1 MLRLGPLLF
10 SGAMEQATGAD
21 VLTTEGLRRMYRTT
35 IEILESGMEGRTT
48 VTTDTTALTGRK
60 RWVALLFLALG
71 VAMIIL
77 DATVVNVAIPTIVE
91 DLGLTTTDAEWV
103 NAIYALFFA
112 SLLLLSGR
120 LSDIIGRRLMFV
132 GGVALFAVA
141 SVLVAM
147 SDQAYE
153 LIGARA
159 VQGVAAAMILPA
171 SLSVLNAVYR
181 GKDRAIAF
189 AVWGATIGGMA
200 ALGPLVGGWLTT
212 NASWHWA
219 FLINV
224 PIAIAVVI
232 GVLLL
237 VPETRDT
244 VDKRGIDPT
253 GTLLGTFGLGALVF
267 GLIEGQN
274 YGWISPKKPF
284 TIGGWT
290 WPLDNISAPGVAL
303 ILAFVLL
310 SLFVW
315 VEARRKAA
323 GKVVM
328 VDLDLFSIRSFGMGN
343 AVAALVS
350 LGEFGLLFI
359 LPLFLQSVIGYDA
372 LETGVILLALAAGSF
387 IASGAGAGI
396 ARKVGPV
403 PVVRLGMALEV
414 VGVLWIALVL
424 SPTVT
429 GWAMAPGL
437 FVYGLGVGFATAQL
451 TGVILS
457 EVPVAESGMASA
469 VQSTSRQVGAA
480 IGTALLGAVLITGLG
495 SITSD
500 LTERGVPEPAA
511 EQVTEVVQQSAGTAV
526 VGLPQQPN
534 GDVLFQGA
542 SEGFA
547 TAARNVGFVAAG
559 LIGLGL
565 LAAFFLPRD
574 AARTEAAGY
583 AE

>member
-1 MLRLGPLLF
+1 M
-10 SGAMEQATGAD
+10 
-21 VLTTEGLRRMYRTT
+21 
-35 IEILESGMEGRTT
+35 
-48 VTTDTTALTGRK
+48 TTDTNTTSALTGRK

-77 DATVVNVAIPTIVE
+77 DATVVNVALPTIIE
-91 DLGLTTTDAEWV
+91 DLDLTTTDAEWV
-103 NAIYALFFA
+103 NAIYALLFA

-120 LSDIIGRRLMFV
+120 LSDIVGRRLMFV
-132 GGVALFAVA
+132 SGVSLFAVA
-141 SVLVAM
+141 SVLVA
-147 SDQAYE
+147 SSGSSGQ
-153 LIGARA
+153 LIAARGL
-159 VQGVAAAMILPA
+159 QGVAAAMILPA

-212 NASWHWA
+212 YATWHWA

-244 VDKRGIDPT
+244 VDKRGIDLP
-253 GTLLGTFGLGALVF
+253 GALLGTLGLAALIF

-274 YGWISPKKPF
+274 YGWIKPKKQF
-284 TIGGWT
+284 SAAGFD

-303 ILAFVLL
+303 VLSAVL
-310 SLFVW
+310 VASFVW
-315 VEARRKAA
+315 VEARRKKA

-328 VDLDLFSIRSFGMGN
+328 VDLVLFRIRTFGMGN
-343 AVAALVS
+343 AVAAIVS

-387 IASGAGAGI
+387 LASGLGAGM
-396 ARKVGPV
+396 AKRMGPV
-403 PVVRLGMALEV
+403 PVLRLGMALEV
-414 VGVLWIALVL
+414 IGVLWIAVVL
-424 SPTVT
+424 STTVT
-429 GWAMAPGL
+429 GWMMAPGL
-437 FVYGLGVGFATAQL
+437 FVYGMGVGFATAQL

-495 SITSD
+495 TITSD

-511 EQVTEVVQQSAGTAV
+511 QQVTEVVQQSAGTAV
-526 VGLPQQPN
+526 VALPQQPN
-534 GDVLFQGA
+534 GQVLFEGA

-547 TAARNVGFVAAG
+547 SAAKQVGFVAAF
-559 LIGLGL
+559 LISLGL
-565 LAAFFLPRD
+565 LAAFFLPRN

-583 AE
+583 VE

>member
-1 MLRLGPLLF
+1 MT
-10 SGAMEQATGAD
+10 A
-21 VLTTEGLRRMYRTT
+21 
-35 IEILESGMEGRTT
+35 
-48 VTTDTTALTGRK
+48 DTTTPALTGRK

-77 DATVVNVAIPTIVE
+77 DATVVNVAIPTIVK
-91 DLGLTTTDAEWV
+91 DLNLSTTDAEWV
-103 NAIYALFFA
+103 NAIYALLFA
-112 SLLLLSGR
+112 SLLLVSGR

-132 GGVALFAVA
+132 AGVGLFGFA
-141 SVLVAM
+141 SVMVAI
-147 SDQAYE
+147 SDASYE

-159 VQGVAAAMILPA
+159 LQGVAAAMILPA

-212 NASWHWA
+212 YHSWHWA

-224 PIAIAVVI
+224 PIAIAVIV

-244 VDKRGIDPT
+244 VDKRGIDVSGT
-253 GTLLGTFGLGALVF
+253 VLGTLGLGALVF

-274 YGWISPKKPF
+274 YGWITPKKQF
-284 TIGGWT
+284 TAAGFT
-290 WPLDNISAPGVAL
+290 WPFDSISAPGVAL
-303 ILAFVLL
+303 LLAAILLA
-310 SLFVW
+310 LFVW
-315 VEARRKAA
+315 AEARRKAVGA
-323 GKVVM
+323 VVL
-328 VDLDLFSIRSFGMGN
+328 VDLSLFRIRTFGAGN
-343 AVAALVS
+343 LVALIVS

-387 IASGAGAGI
+387 IASGAGAGM
-396 ARKVGPV
+396 ARRIGPV
-403 PVVRLGMALEV
+403 LVLRIGMALEV
-414 VGVLWIALVL
+414 IGVLWIALVL
-424 SPTVT
+424 STSVT
-429 GWAMAPGL
+429 GWTMAPGL

-495 SITSD
+495 TITND
-500 LTERGVPEPAA
+500 LPNAA
-511 EQVTEVVQQSAGTAV
+511 FRS
-526 VGLPQQPN
+526 QQPSRSPRSCSRPPAPRSPACLRN
-534 GDVLFQGA
+534 PTGTCSSRAPPRD
-542 SEGFA
+542 SRPPPSRSA
-547 TAARNVGFVAAG
+547 TWRPSSSRSGCWPRSSFRG
-559 LIGLGL
+559 TL
-565 LAAFFLPRD
+565 LARRQRATRSRAQRPWRLSWR
-574 AARTEAAGY
+574 
-583 AE
+583 

>member
-1 MLRLGPLLF
+1 M
-10 SGAMEQATGAD
+10 
-21 VLTTEGLRRMYRTT
+21 
-35 IEILESGMEGRTT
+35 
-48 VTTDTTALTGRK
+48 TTDTKTPPALTGRR
-60 RWVALLFLALG
+60 RWVALLFLSLG

-77 DATVVNVAIPTIVE
+77 DATVVNVAIPTMVE
-91 DLGLTTTDAEWV
+91 DLHLTTTDAEWV
-103 NAIYALFFA
+103 NAIYSLVFA

-120 LSDIIGRRLMFV
+120 LSDIFGRRLMFV
-132 GGVALFAVA
+132 GGVSVFAVA
-141 SVLVAM
+141 SLLVAM
-147 SDQAYE
+147 SEASYE

-159 VQGVAAAMILPA
+159 LQGFGAAMILPA

-181 GKDRAIAF
+181 GKDRAVAF

-212 NASWHWA
+212 YASWHWA

-224 PIAIAVVI
+224 PIAIVVVI
-232 GVLLL
+232 GVMLL

-244 VDKRGIDPT
+244 VDQRGIDPLGT
-253 GTLLGTFGLGALVF
+253 ALGTLGFAALVF

-274 YGWISPKKPF
+274 YGWITPKRQF
-284 TIGGWT
+284 SIGGWQ
-290 WPLDNISAPGVAL
+290 WPFDNISAPGVAL
-303 ILAFVLL
+303 LLAVVLL
-310 SLFVW
+310 AGFVW

-328 VDLDLFSIRSFGMGN
+328 VDLDLFSIRTFGVGN
-343 AVAALVS
+343 AVAAIVS

-372 LETGVILLALAAGSF
+372 MQTGVILLALAAGSF
-387 IASGAGAGI
+387 IASGAGAGLAKRI
-396 ARKVGPV
+396 GPV
-403 PVVRLGMALEV
+403 PVLRLGMGLEV
-414 VGVLWIALVL
+414 IGVLWIALVL
-424 SPTVT
+424 STTVT
-429 GWAMAPGL
+429 GWVMAPGL

-495 SITSD
+495 NITSD
-500 LTERGVPEPAA
+500 LTDRGVTQQTAQ
-511 EQVTEVVQQSAGTAV
+511 QVTEVVQQSAGTAV

-534 GDVLFQGA
+534 GQLLFEGA

-547 TAARNVGFVAAG
+547 TAVKSVGLVAGFLIALGLVAAF
-559 LIGLGL
+559 L
-565 LAAFFLPRD
+565 LPRD

-583 AE
+583 VE

>member
-1 MLRLGPLLF
+1 M
-10 SGAMEQATGAD
+10 
-21 VLTTEGLRRMYRTT
+21 
-35 IEILESGMEGRTT
+35 
-48 VTTDTTALTGRK
+48 TTDAQTTALTGRK

-103 NAIYALFFA
+103 NAIYALLFA

-120 LSDIIGRRLMFV
+120 LSDIVGRRLMFV
-132 GGVALFAVA
+132 GGVTLFAVA
-141 SVLVAM
+141 SVLVA
-147 SDQAYE
+147 SSGSASQ

-159 VQGVAAAMILPA
+159 LQGVAAAMILPA

-212 NASWHWA
+212 YASWHWA

-232 GVLLL
+232 GVLML

-244 VDKRGIDPT
+244 TDRRGIDLP
-253 GTLLGTFGLGALVF
+253 GTLLGTLGLAALVF

-274 YGWISPKKPF
+274 YGWITPKKQF
-284 TIGGWT
+284 SAGGFT
-290 WPLDNISAPGVAL
+290 WPFDNISAPGVAL
-303 ILAFVLL
+303 VLAVVLLALFVL
-310 SLFVW
+310 
-315 VEARRKAA
+315 VEARRRRA

-328 VDLDLFSIRSFGMGN
+328 VDLALFRIRTFANGN

-359 LPLFLQSVIGYDA
+359 LPLFLQSVIGYSA
-372 LETGVILLALAAGSF
+372 LETGVILLALALGSF
-387 IASGAGAGI
+387 IASGAGAGM
-396 ARKVGPV
+396 ARRMGPV
-403 PVVRLGMALEV
+403 PVIRLGMGLEV
-414 VGVLWIALVL
+414 AGVLLITLVL
-424 SPTVT
+424 STSVT

-437 FVYGLGVGFATAQL
+437 FLYGLGVGFATAQL

-480 IGTALLGAVLITGLG
+480 IGTALLGAVLVTGLG
-495 SITSD
+495 SIQGD
-500 LTERGVPEPAA
+500 LTDLGVPEPAA
-511 EQVTEVVQQSAGTAV
+511 AQVTEVVQQSAGTAV
-526 VGLPQQPN
+526 AALPQQPN
-534 GDVLFQGA
+534 GDVLFKGA

-547 TAARNVGFVAAG
+547 SAARQVGFVAAA

-565 LAAFFLPRD
+565 IAAFFLPRN

-583 AE
+583 VE

>member
-1 MLRLGPLLF
+1 MT
-10 SGAMEQATGAD
+10 SE
-21 VLTTEGLRRMYRTT
+21 TTT
-35 IEILESGMEGRTT
+35 S
-48 VTTDTTALTGRK
+48 ALTGRK

-77 DATVVNVAIPTIVE
+77 DATVVNVAIPTMVE
-91 DLGLTTTDAEWV
+91 DLGLSTTDAEWV
-103 NAIYALFFA
+103 NAIYALLFA

-141 SVLVAM
+141 SVMVAM

-159 VQGVAAAMILPA
+159 FQGVAAAMILPA

-212 NASWHWA
+212 YASWHWA

-237 VPETRDT
+237 VPETKDT
-244 VDKRGIDPT
+244 VDKRGIDPS
-253 GTLLGTFGLGALVF
+253 GTLLGTLGLAALVF

-303 ILAFVLL
+303 ILAVVLL
-310 SLFVW
+310 AAFVW

-328 VDLDLFSIRSFGMGN
+328 VDLGLFNIRTFGVGN
-343 AVAALVS
+343 AVAAIVS

-359 LPLFLQSVIGYDA
+359 LPLFLQSVVGYDA
-372 LETGVILLALAAGSF
+372 LETGVILLALALGSF
-387 IASGAGAGI
+387 IASGVGAGL
-396 ARKVGPV
+396 ARKIGPV
-403 PVVRLGMALEV
+403 PVLRLGMALEV
-414 VGVLWIALVL
+414 IGVLAIALVL
-424 SPTVT
+424 NPTVS

-437 FVYGLGVGFATAQL
+437 FIYGLGVGFATAQL
-451 TGVILS
+451 TGVILA

-480 IGTALLGAVLITGLG
+480 IGTALLGAVLVTGLG
-495 SITSD
+495 SITGD
-500 LTERGVPEPAA
+500 LTERGVPQAAA
-511 EQVTEVVQQSAGTAV
+511 EQVTEVVQTTAGTAV
-526 VGLPQQPN
+526 AKLPEQPN
-534 GDVLFQGA
+534 GDVLFAGA
-542 SEGFA
+542 GEGFA
-547 TAARNVGFVAAG
+547 NAARDVGFVAAL
-559 LIGLGL
+559 LIALGLG
-565 LAAFFLPRD
+565 AAFFLPRD

>member
-1 MLRLGPLLF
+1 
-10 SGAMEQATGAD
+10 
-21 VLTTEGLRRMYRTT
+21 
-35 IEILESGMEGRTT
+35 
-48 VTTDTTALTGRK
+48 VTTDAQTTALTGRK

-103 NAIYALFFA
+103 NAIYALLFA

-120 LSDIIGRRLMFV
+120 LSDIVGRRLMFV
-132 GGVALFAVA
+132 GGVTLFAVA
-141 SVLVAM
+141 SVLVA
-147 SDQAYE
+147 SSGSASQ

-159 VQGVAAAMILPA
+159 LQGVAAAMILPA

-212 NASWHWA
+212 YATWHWA

-244 VDKRGIDPT
+244 VDKRGIDVP
-253 GTLLGTFGLGALVF
+253 GTLLGTLGLAALIF

-274 YGWISPKKPF
+274 YGWIKPTKQF
-284 TIGGWT
+284 SAAGFD
-290 WPLDNISAPGVAL
+290 WPFDNISAPGVAL
-303 ILAFVLL
+303 VLSAVLL
-310 SLFVW
+310 ASFVW
-315 VEARRKAA
+315 VEARRKNA

-328 VDLDLFSIRSFGMGN
+328 VDLVLFRIRTFGMGN
-343 AVAALVS
+343 AVAAIVS

-387 IASGAGAGI
+387 IASGAGAGM
-396 ARKVGPV
+396 AKRMGPV
-403 PVVRLGMALEV
+403 PVLRLGMALEV
-414 VGVLWIALVL
+414 IGVLWIATVL
-424 SPTVT
+424 STSVT
-429 GWAMAPGL
+429 GWMMAPGL

-495 SITSD
+495 TITSD
-500 LTERGVPEPAA
+500 LTERGVPQPAA
-511 EQVTEVVQQSAGTAV
+511 EQVTEAVQQSAGTAV
-526 VGLPQQPN
+526 VALPQQPN
-534 GDVLFQGA
+534 GQVLFEGA

-547 TAARNVGFVAAG
+547 TAAKEVGYVASG
-559 LIGLGL
+559 LIALGL
-565 LAAFFLPRD
+565 LAAFLLPRD

-583 AE
+583 VQ

>member
-1 MLRLGPLLF
+1 
-10 SGAMEQATGAD
+10 
-21 VLTTEGLRRMYRTT
+21 
-35 IEILESGMEGRTT
+35 
-48 VTTDTTALTGRK
+48 VTADTTTPALTGRK

-77 DATVVNVAIPTIVE
+77 DATVVNVAIPTMVK
-91 DLGLTTTDAEWV
+91 DLGLSTTDAEWV
-103 NAIYALFFA
+103 NAIYALLFA

-141 SVLVAM
+141 SVMVAM

-159 VQGVAAAMILPA
+159 LQGVAAAMILPA

-212 NASWHWA
+212 YHSWHWA

-224 PIAIAVVI
+224 PIAIAVIV

-244 VDKRGIDPT
+244 VDKRGIDVSGT
-253 GTLLGTFGLGALVF
+253 VLGTLGLGALVF

-274 YGWISPKKPF
+274 YGWITPKKQF
-284 TIGGWT
+284 TAAGFT
-290 WPLDNISAPGVAL
+290 WPFDSISAPGVAL
-303 ILAFVLL
+303 LLAAILLA
-310 SLFVW
+310 LFVW
-315 VEARRKAA
+315 AEARRKAVGA
-323 GKVVM
+323 VVL
-328 VDLDLFSIRSFGMGN
+328 VDLSLFRIRTFGAGN
-343 AVAALVS
+343 LVALIVS

-387 IASGAGAGI
+387 IASGAGAGM
-396 ARKVGPV
+396 ARRIGPV
-403 PVVRLGMALEV
+403 LVLRIGMALEV
-414 VGVLWIALVL
+414 IGVLWIALVL
-424 SPTVT
+424 STSVT
-429 GWAMAPGL
+429 GWTMAPGL

-495 SITSD
+495 TITND
-500 LTERGVPEPAA
+500 LPNAA
-511 EQVTEVVQQSAGTAV
+511 FRS
-526 VGLPQQPN
+526 QQPSRSPRSCSRPPAPRSPACLRN
-534 GDVLFQGA
+534 PTGTCSSRA
-542 SEGFA
+542 PPEGFA
-547 TAARNVGFVAAG
+547 TAAKQVGYVASF
-559 LIGLGL
+559 LIALGL
-565 LAAFFLPRD
+565 LAAFFLPRN

>member
-1 MLRLGPLLF
+1 M
-10 SGAMEQATGAD
+10 
-21 VLTTEGLRRMYRTT
+21 
-35 IEILESGMEGRTT
+35 
-48 VTTDTTALTGRK
+48 TTDAQTTALTGRK

-103 NAIYALFFA
+103 NAIYALLFA

-120 LSDIIGRRLMFV
+120 LSDIVGRRLMFV
-132 GGVALFAVA
+132 GGVTLFAVA
-141 SVLVAM
+141 SVLVA
-147 SDQAYE
+147 SSGSASQ

-159 VQGVAAAMILPA
+159 LQGVAAAMILPA

-212 NASWHWA
+212 YASWHWA

-232 GVLLL
+232 GVLML

-244 VDKRGIDPT
+244 TDRRGIDLP
-253 GTLLGTFGLGALVF
+253 GTLLGTLGLAALVF

-274 YGWISPKKPF
+274 YGWITPKKQF
-284 TIGGWT
+284 SAGGFT
-290 WPLDNISAPGVAL
+290 WPFDNISAPGVAL
-303 ILAFVLL
+303 VLAVVLLALFVL
-310 SLFVW
+310 
-315 VEARRKAA
+315 VEARRRRA

-328 VDLDLFSIRSFGMGN
+328 VDLALFRIRTFANGN

-359 LPLFLQSVIGYDA
+359 LPLFLQSVIGYSA
-372 LETGVILLALAAGSF
+372 LETGVILLALALGSF
-387 IASGAGAGI
+387 IASGAGAGM
-396 ARKVGPV
+396 ARRMGPV
-403 PVVRLGMALEV
+403 PVIRLGMGLEV
-414 VGVLWIALVL
+414 AGVLLITLVL
-424 SPTVT
+424 STSVT

-437 FVYGLGVGFATAQL
+437 FLYGLGVGFATAQL

-469 VQSTSRQVGAA
+469 VQSTSRQDGAA
-480 IGTALLGAVLITGLG
+480 IGTALLGAVLVTGLG
-495 SITSD
+495 SIQGD
-500 LTERGVPEPAA
+500 LTDLGVPEPAA
-511 EQVTEVVQQSAGTAV
+511 AQVTEVVQQSAGTAV
-526 VGLPQQPN
+526 AALPQQPN
-534 GDVLFQGA
+534 GDVLFKGA

-547 TAARNVGFVAAG
+547 SAARQVGFVAAA

-565 LAAFFLPRD
+565 IAAFFLPRN

-583 AE
+583 VE

>member
-1 MLRLGPLLF
+1 MT
-10 SGAMEQATGAD
+10 SE
-21 VLTTEGLRRMYRTT
+21 TTT
-35 IEILESGMEGRTT
+35 S
-48 VTTDTTALTGRK
+48 ALTGRK

-77 DATVVNVAIPTIVE
+77 DATVVNVAIPTMVE
-91 DLGLTTTDAEWV
+91 DLGLSTTDAEWV
-103 NAIYALFFA
+103 NAIYALLFA

-141 SVLVAM
+141 SVMVAM

-159 VQGVAAAMILPA
+159 FQGVAAAMILPA

-212 NASWHWA
+212 YASWHWA

-237 VPETRDT
+237 VPETKDT
-244 VDKRGIDPT
+244 VDKRGIDPS
-253 GTLLGTFGLGALVF
+253 GTLLGTLGLAALVF
-267 GLIEGQN
+267 GIIEGQN

-303 ILAFVLL
+303 ILAVVLL
-310 SLFVW
+310 AAFVW

-328 VDLDLFSIRSFGMGN
+328 VDLGLFNIRTFGVGN
-343 AVAALVS
+343 AVAAIVS
-350 LGEFGLLFI
+350 LGEF
-359 LPLFLQSVIGYDA
+359 
-372 LETGVILLALAAGSF
+372 
-387 IASGAGAGI
+387 
-396 ARKVGPV
+396 
-403 PVVRLGMALEV
+403 
-414 VGVLWIALVL
+414 
-424 SPTVT
+424 
-429 GWAMAPGL
+429 
-437 FVYGLGVGFATAQL
+437 
-451 TGVILS
+451 
-457 EVPVAESGMASA
+457 
-469 VQSTSRQVGAA
+469 
-480 IGTALLGAVLITGLG
+480 
-495 SITSD
+495 
-500 LTERGVPEPAA
+500 
-511 EQVTEVVQQSAGTAV
+511 
-526 VGLPQQPN
+526 
-534 GDVLFQGA
+534 
-542 SEGFA
+542 
-547 TAARNVGFVAAG
+547 
-559 LIGLGL
+559 
-565 LAAFFLPRD
+565 
-574 AARTEAAGY
+574 
-583 AE
+583 

>member
-1 MLRLGPLLF
+1 M
-10 SGAMEQATGAD
+10 
-21 VLTTEGLRRMYRTT
+21 
-35 IEILESGMEGRTT
+35 
-48 VTTDTTALTGRK
+48 TTDTQDPALTGRK

-77 DATVVNVAIPTIVE
+77 DATVVNVAIPTMVK
-91 DLGLTTTDAEWV
+91 DLGLSTTDAEWV
-103 NAIYALFFA
+103 NAIYSLLFA

-120 LSDIIGRRLMFV
+120 LSDIVGRRLMFV
-132 GGVALFAVA
+132 LGVGGFGIA
-141 SVLVAM
+141 SVLVAA
-147 SDQAYE
+147 SDNAQA

-159 VQGVAAAMILPA
+159 LQGIAAAMILPA

-200 ALGPLVGGWLTT
+200 AMGPLVGGWLTT
-212 NASWHWA
+212 NHSWHWA

-237 VPETRDT
+237 VPETRDNQDRRG
-244 VDKRGIDPT
+244 VDLPGM
-253 GTLLGTFGLGALVF
+253 LLGTLGLASLVF

-274 YGWISPKKPF
+274 YGWLKPKKEF
-284 TIGGWT
+284 SAGGFT
-290 WPLDNISAPGVAL
+290 WPFDNISAPGVAL
-303 ILAFVLL
+303 LLAVVLL
-310 SLFVW
+310 SLFVL
-315 VEARRKAA
+315 VEARRRRA
-323 GKVVM
+323 GQVVM
-328 VDLDLFSIRSFGMGN
+328 VDLALFRIRTFANGN

-359 LPLFLQSVIGYDA
+359 LPLFLQSVIGYSA
-372 LETGVILLALAAGSF
+372 LETGVILLALALGSF
-387 IASGAGAGI
+387 IASGAGAGM
-396 ARKVGPV
+396 ARRMGPV
-403 PVVRLGMALEV
+403 PVLRLGMGLEV
-414 VGVLWIALVL
+414 IGVLWIALVL
-424 SPTVT
+424 STSVT
-429 GWAMAPGL
+429 GWVMAPGL

-480 IGTALLGAVLITGLG
+480 IGTALLGAVLVTGLG
-495 SITSD
+495 SIKGD
-500 LTERGVPEPAA
+500 LTDLGVPDQAA
-511 EQVTEVVQQSAGTAV
+511 TQVTEVVQQSAGTAV
-526 VGLPQQPN
+526 AALPQQPN
-534 GDVLFQGA
+534 GEVLFQGA

-547 TAARNVGFVAAG
+547 SAARRVGFVAAA

-565 LAAFFLPRD
+565 VAAFILPRD

-583 AE
+583 GE